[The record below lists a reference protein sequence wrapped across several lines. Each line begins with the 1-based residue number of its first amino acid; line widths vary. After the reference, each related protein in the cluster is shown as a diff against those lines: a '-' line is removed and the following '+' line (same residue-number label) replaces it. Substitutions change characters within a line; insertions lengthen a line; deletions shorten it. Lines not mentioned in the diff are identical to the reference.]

1 MRLID
6 LNRLSGISF
15 TPHNLRSTCGS
26 HMLSAGASIEE
37 VSEHLGHEDIQTT
50 RRWYA
55 RIIEKNRAL
64 ATAKLEKFSPH
75 LPKQIFF
82 SLNTS
87 NS

>member
-1 MRLID
+1 
-6 LNRLSGISF
+6 
-15 TPHNLRSTCGS
+15 
-26 HMLSAGASIEE
+26 MLSAGASIEE